1 MITFEFNQDT
11 REKFV
16 VAKFEALEATTLIS
30 FDQQGQPTLHVEDQ
44 TDLVDGLVNKIKFIT
59 GKNPVVTSNLEFE
72 NFTVALPLWKLQKAF
87 QLGVIYDILKVRW
100 EVRDVNGK
108 SEWFTMPV
116 KEFREWEEILS
127 KSSRFNREPA
137 ADKYRVSPAV
147 FRERYEVSKGVWKKK
162 TYDTVSVASA
172 IGISALIG
180 LWLPTSIVGIFAGI
194 TLFYAFTEQR
204 KLDKN
209 K

>member
-1 MITFEFNQDT
+1 MIKFEFNQEV
-11 REKFV
+11 RERFI

-44 TDLVDGLVNKIKFIT
+44 TDLVVGLVNKIEFIT
-59 GKNPVVTSNLEFE
+59 DKNPVVTSNVAFE

-108 SEWFTMPV
+108 AEFFTMSV
-116 KEFREWEEILS
+116 KELREWESMFS
-127 KSSRFNREPA
+127 KCSRFNKEPA

-147 FRERYEVSKGVWKKK
+147 FRERYEVRGGKWQKR
-162 TYDTVSVASA
+162 TYDVVGVAAA
-172 IGISALIG
+172 IGISTLIG
-180 LWLPTSIVGIFAGI
+180 MWLPTSIAGIFAGI